1 MSKETESNTFP
12 PEQVVRGIY
21 EVIVVGAGHA
31 GCEAALA
38 SARMGR
44 KTLLLT
50 MNLDSVAL
58 MPCNPSMGGPAKGHL
73 IKEIDAL
80 GGEVGR
86 NTDRT
91 FIQIRLLNT
100 SKGPAVQA
108 LRAQCD
114 KQAYRLAM
122 KFALEGQP
130 NLELKQATIARLLSH
145 IGDDG
150 RPVVTGVVTNNG
162 WQYEAGAIILTTGTF
177 INGRLVVGEKT
188 QPGGRAGEG
197 PALGIS
203 DSLRA
208 LGLEVRRFKTGT
220 PPRID
225 ARTIDFSKTEPQPGN
240 RIPLYFSGTFI
251 NGRLV
256 VGEKTQPGGRAGEGP
271 ALGISDSLRAL
282 GLEVRRF
289 KTGTPPRIDART
301 IDFSKTEPQPG
312 NRIPLYFSQ
321 DVSARQDVQLPG
333 GRPNPIYPITD
344 EDLNGWRPQL
354 PCYLIHT
361 TERTHQIIRDNLHR
375 SPLYTGIIEGIGPR
389 YCPSIE
395 DKIVR
400 FADKNR
406 HQIFLEPEGWR
417 TGEVYVQGMNTSL
430 PEDVQLAMLRSIP
443 ALEHVEMMRVGY
455 AVEYDYVPPE
465 QLYPTLQTKPVSGLF
480 LAGQIN
486 GTSGYEEAAAQGIM
500 AGINAALHVHDEE
513 PFVLGRHEAYIGVL
527 IDDLVTRPM
536 SEPYRL
542 HTSRAEYRLLLRPES
557 ADLRLSDYA
566 YKFGLIDDT
575 RYAQVINKRDSIRRT
590 LAQLDILVFTSSRT
604 TEAYAQEIGFAPLGQ
619 MLTARE
625 LLRRPTV
632 TYHQVARLAEQVE
645 PALPPLTES
654 VAEEVELQVKYESY
668 VRKQE
673 QTVHR
678 TRRMEEHLIPQTI
691 DYNAVQHLRTQARQK
706 LMRTLPRT
714 IGQASRVEGV
724 TPADIAILM
733 VYLEKQRLVQINT

>member
-1 MSKETESNTFP
+1 MSDNITDVHLP
-12 PEQVVRGIY
+12 PEQLLRGVY
-21 EVIVVGAGHA
+21 DVIVVGAGHA

-38 SARMGR
+38 CARMGC

-50 MNLDSVAL
+50 MNLDSIAL

-80 GGEVGR
+80 GGEIGR

-91 FIQIRLLNT
+91 FIQVRLLNT

-122 KFALEGQP
+122 KFVLEGQP
-130 NLELKQATIARLLSH
+130 NLDLKQVTITGLLSY
-145 IGDDG
+145 IEDDG
-150 RPVVTGVVTNNG
+150 RRVVTGVITNNG
-162 WQYEAGAIILTTGTF
+162 WRYDAGAVVMTTGTF

-203 DSLRA
+203 SSLQD
-208 LGLEVRRFKTGT
+208 LGLETRRFKTGT

-225 ARTIDFSKTEPQPGN
+225 ARTIDFSQTEPQPGS
-240 RIPLYFSGTFI
+240 RSPLF
-251 NGRLV
+251 
-256 VGEKTQPGGRAGEGP
+256 
-271 ALGISDSLRAL
+271 
-282 GLEVRRF
+282 
-289 KTGTPPRIDART
+289 
-301 IDFSKTEPQPG
+301 
-312 NRIPLYFSQ
+312 FSQ
-321 DVSARQDVQLPG
+321 DRSAREDVQLPG
-333 GRPNPIYPITD
+333 GRPNPLYPVTD
-344 EDLNGWRPQL
+344 EDLHGWRPQL
-354 PCYLIHT
+354 PCYLVRT
-361 TERTHQIIRDNLHR
+361 TQQTHQIIRDNLHR

-400 FADKNR
+400 FADKST

-443 ALEHVEMMRVGY
+443 ALKRAEMMRVGY
-455 AVEYDYVPPE
+455 AVEYDYVPPH
-465 QLYPTLQTKPVSGLF
+465 QLLPTLETKVVSGLF

-500 AGINAALHVHDEE
+500 AGINAALHVRGSEA
-513 PFVLGRHEAYIGVL
+513 FVLGRHEAYIGVL

-542 HTSRAEYRLLLRPES
+542 HTSRAEHRLLLRPDS
-557 ADLRLSDYA
+557 ADLRLSDHA
-566 YKFGLIDDT
+566 YRLGLIDEQ
-575 RYAQVINKRDSIRRT
+575 RYAQVVQKRETIQHT
-590 LAQLDILVFTSSRT
+590 LHQLTTVVFTSSRT
-604 TEAYAQEIGFAPLGQ
+604 VEQHAQEVGLAPLNQ
-619 MLTARE
+619 MLSAHE
-625 LLRRPTV
+625 LLRRPEAR
-632 TYHQVARLAEQVE
+632 YGQVFRLAQSLE
-645 PALPPLTES
+645 PGQNTPDSLPSLTED
-654 VAEEVELQVKYESY
+654 VAQEVELQVKYESY
-668 VRKQE
+668 IRKQE
-673 QTVHR
+673 QMVLR
-678 TRRMEEHLIPQTI
+678 TQRLEEMRIPESL
-691 DYNAVQHLRTQARQK
+691 DYNAISHLRTEARQK
-706 LMRTLPRT
+706 LTRTQPRT
-714 IGQASRVEGV
+714 VGQASRVEGV

-733 VYLEKQRLVQINT
+733 IYLEKLRAQKASS

>member
-1 MSKETESNTFP
+1 MKNETERMTQ
-12 PEQVVRGIY
+12 PEDMY

-73 IKEIDAL
+73 IREIDAL

-122 KFALEGQP
+122 KFVLEGQP
-130 NLELKQATIARLLSH
+130 GLDLKQATITGLLSRT
-145 IGDDG
+145 GEDG
-150 RPVVTGVVTNNG
+150 RPVVVGVQTSTGRR
-162 WQYEAGAIILTTGTF
+162 YEARAIVMTTGTF
-177 INGRLVVGEKT
+177 LNGRLVVGDTT

-197 PALGIS
+197 PSLGVTT
-203 DSLRA
+203 SLGE
-208 LGLEVRRFKTGT
+208 LGLRTRRFKTGT

-225 ARTIDFSKTEPQPGN
+225 ARSVDFSLTIPQPGS
-240 RIPLYFSGTFI
+240 RVPLFFSADCT
-251 NGRLV
+251 
-256 VGEKTQPGGRAGEGP
+256 
-271 ALGISDSLRAL
+271 
-282 GLEVRRF
+282 
-289 KTGTPPRIDART
+289 AR
-301 IDFSKTEPQPG
+301 E
-312 NRIPLYFSQ
+312 
-321 DVSARQDVQLPG
+321 DVQLPG
-333 GRPNPIYPITD
+333 ARPNPLYPVTD
-344 EDLNGWRPQL
+344 EDLHGWRPQL
-354 PCYLIHT
+354 PCYLVHT
-361 TERTHQIIRDNLHR
+361 NERTHQTIRDNLHR
-375 SPLYTGIIEGIGPR
+375 SPLYTGVIEGIGPR

-400 FADKNR
+400 FADKER

-417 TGEVYVQGMNTSL
+417 TGEIYVQGMNTSL

-443 ALEHVEMMRVGY
+443 ALARAEMVRVGY
-455 AVEYDYVPPE
+455 AVEYDYVPSD
-465 QLYPTLQTKPVSGLF
+465 QLFASMQTKAVAGLF

-500 AGINAALHVHDEE
+500 AGINAALHVRGEE
-513 PFVLGRHEAYIGVL
+513 AFVLGRHEAYIGVL
-527 IDDLVTRPM
+527 IDDLVTRSL

-542 HTSRAEYRLLLRPES
+542 HTSQAEYRLLLRPDS

-566 YKFGLIDDT
+566 YKFGLIDDA
-575 RYAQVINKRDSIRRT
+575 RYAEVVRKRERIQQALT
-590 LAQLDILVFTSSRT
+590 QLDRVFFTSSRV
-604 TEAYAQEIGFAPLGQ
+604 TEARAQELGIAPLGQ
-619 MLTARE
+619 MMSARE
-625 LLRRPTV
+625 LLRRPAV
-632 TYHQVARLAEQVE
+632 NYQQVE
-645 PALPPLTES
+645 QLAQGAQRSGETRTNPDGARSAEVEPEASEQEQMATMLPSLSPE
-654 VAEEVELQVKYESY
+654 VAEEVELQVKYENY

-673 QTVHR
+673 QQVHR
-678 TRRMEEHLIPQTI
+678 SRRLEEHRIPETL
-691 DYNAVQHLRTQARQK
+691 DYAVIPHLRNQARQK
-706 LMRTLPRT
+706 LSHHRPRTL
-714 IGQASRVEGV
+714 GQASRVEGV
-724 TPADIAILM
+724 SPADLAILM
-733 VYLEKQRLVQINT
+733 VYLEKMRASTRASV

>member
-1 MSKETESNTFP
+1 MSNESEDNVLP
-12 PEQVVRGIY
+12 PVQVLRGVY
-21 EVIVVGAGHA
+21 EVIVVGVGHA

-38 SARMGR
+38 CARMGR

-91 FIQIRLLNT
+91 FIQVRLLNT

-122 KFALEGQP
+122 KYVLEGQP
-130 NLELKQATIARLLSH
+130 NLELKQATIARMLSE
-145 IGDDG
+145 IGDNG
-150 RPVVTGVVTNNG
+150 RTKVTGVVTNNG

-177 INGRLVVGEKT
+177 INGRLVVGERT

-203 DSLRA
+203 DSLIE
-208 LGLEVRRFKTGT
+208 LGLKVRRFKTGT

-225 ARTIDFSKTEPQPGN
+225 ARTIDFSKTMPQPGS
-240 RIPLYFSGTFI
+240 REPLF
-251 NGRLV
+251 
-256 VGEKTQPGGRAGEGP
+256 
-271 ALGISDSLRAL
+271 
-282 GLEVRRF
+282 
-289 KTGTPPRIDART
+289 
-301 IDFSKTEPQPG
+301 
-312 NRIPLYFSQ
+312 FSQ
-321 DVSARQDVQLPG
+321 DISAREDVQLPG
-333 GRPNPIYPITD
+333 GRPNPIYPVTD

-354 PCYLIHT
+354 PCYLVHT
-361 TERTHQIIRDNLHR
+361 TEQTHQIIRNNLHR
-375 SPLYTGIIEGIGPR
+375 SPLYTGIIEGIGRR

-443 ALEHVEMMRVGY
+443 ALERVEMMRVGY

-465 QLYPTLQTKPVSGLF
+465 QLSPTLQTKAVRGLF

-486 GTSGYEEAAAQGIM
+486 GTSGYEEAAAQGII
-500 AGINAALHVHDEE
+500 AGINAALHVRGEA
-513 PFVLGRHEAYIGVL
+513 PFVLGRHEAYIGVM

-536 SEPYRL
+536 TEPYRL

-557 ADLRLSDYA
+557 ADLRLGDYA
-566 YKFGLIDDT
+566 YTYGLIDDA
-575 RYAQVINKRDSIRRT
+575 RYAQVVHKRESIQRALT
-590 LAQLDILVFTSSRT
+590 QLDTLVFTSSRA
-604 TEAYAQEIGFAPLGQ
+604 TETFVQAIGLDPLGQ
-619 MLTARE
+619 MLSARE
-625 LLRRPTV
+625 LLRRPSV
-632 TYHQVARLAEQVE
+632 TYHQVTQLAQNVFYTKKSATESCGDDYGSRLENVGGPAHDSEYLL
-645 PALPPLTES
+645 PALTAS

-668 VRKQE
+668 VHKQE
-673 QTVHR
+673 QIVHR
-678 TRRMEEHLIPQTI
+678 TRRMEEHHIPETI

-706 LMRTLPRT
+706 LIRTRPRT

-724 TPADIAILM
+724 TPADIAMLM
-733 VYLEKQRLVQINT
+733 IYLEKQHLTKAEMPT

>member
-1 MSKETESNTFP
+1 MSNESEDNVLP
-12 PEQVVRGIY
+12 SVQVLRGVY

-38 SARMGR
+38 CARMGR

-80 GGEVGR
+80 GGEIGR

-100 SKGPAVQA
+100 SKGRAVQA

-122 KFALEGQP
+122 KYVLESQP
-130 NLELKQATIARLLSH
+130 NLELKQVTIAGLLSEVAA
-145 IGDDG
+145 DG
-150 RPVVTGVVTNNG
+150 RPRITGVVTNNG
-162 WQYEAGAIILTTGTF
+162 WQYTANAVILTTGTF

-208 LGLEVRRFKTGT
+208 LGVTVRRFKTCT

-225 ARTIDFSKTEPQPGN
+225 ARTIDFGKTEMQPG
-240 RIPLYFSGTFI
+240 S
-251 NGRLV
+251 
-256 VGEKTQPGGRAGEGP
+256 
-271 ALGISDSLRAL
+271 
-282 GLEVRRF
+282 
-289 KTGTPPRIDART
+289 RT
-301 IDFSKTEPQPG
+301 
-312 NRIPLYFSQ
+312 PLYFSQ
-321 DVSARQDVQLPG
+321 DTSAREDVQLPG
-333 GRPNPIYPITD
+333 NRPNPRYPVTD
-344 EDLNGWRPQL
+344 ADLHGWRAQL
-354 PCYLIHT
+354 PCYLVHT
-361 TERTHQIIRDNLHR
+361 TGGTHQIILDNLHR

-400 FADKNR
+400 FADKSR

-417 TGEVYVQGMNTSL
+417 TGEIYVQGMNTSL
-430 PEDVQLAMLRSIP
+430 PEEVQLAMLRSIP
-443 ALEHVEMMRVGY
+443 ALQHVEMMRVGY
-455 AVEYDYVPPE
+455 AVEYDHVPPE
-465 QLYPTLQTKPVSGLF
+465 QLFATLQTKAVGGLF
-480 LAGQIN
+480 LAGQIT
-486 GTSGYEEAAAQGIM
+486 GTSGYEAAAAQGIL
-500 AGINAALHVHDEE
+500 AGINAALYARGED
-513 PFVLGRHEAYIGVL
+513 PFVLGRHEAYLGVL
-527 IDDLVTRPM
+527 VDDLVTRPM

-542 HTSRAEYRLLLRPES
+542 HTSRAEYRLLLRPDS

-566 YKFGLIDDT
+566 YKYGLIDEA
-575 RYAQVINKRDSIRRT
+575 RYAQVVQKRESIQHT
-590 LAQLDILVFTSSRT
+590 LAQLDGITFTSSRLI
-604 TEAYAQEIGFAPLGQ
+604 EASAQEVGIASLGQ
-619 MLTARE
+619 RLSARE
-625 LLRRPTV
+625 LLRRPEV
-632 TYHQVARLAEQVE
+632 SYAQVE
-645 PALPPLTES
+645 QLSQRVASTSLPDLPDET
-654 VAEEVELQVKYESY
+654 AEEVELQVKYESY

-678 TRRMEEHLIPQTI
+678 TRRLEEQLIPETI
-691 DYNAVQHLRTQARQK
+691 NYQDVSHLRTQARQK
-706 LMRTLPRT
+706 LTLTRPRT
-714 IGQASRVEGV
+714 VGQASRVEGV
-724 TPADIAILM
+724 TPADVAILM
-733 VYLEKQRLVQINT
+733 VYLEKQRTMEIHS

>member
-1 MSKETESNTFP
+1 MSNDGTNSFMQTF
-12 PEQVVRGIY
+12 RGVY
-21 EVIVVGAGHA
+21 DVIVVGAGHA

-73 IKEIDAL
+73 LKEIDAL
-80 GGEVGR
+80 GGEAAR

-122 KFALEGQP
+122 KFVLESQP
-130 NLELKQATIARLLSH
+130 GLELKQATITHLLSD
-145 IGDDG
+145 IREDG
-150 RPVVTGVVTNNG
+150 RHVITGVVTNNG
-162 WQYEAGAIILTTGTF
+162 WHYEAGAVIMTTGTF

-225 ARTIDFSKTEPQPGN
+225 ARTIDFSKTERQPGS
-240 RIPLYFSGTFI
+240 RVPLYFSRDI
-251 NGRLV
+251 
-256 VGEKTQPGGRAGEGP
+256 
-271 ALGISDSLRAL
+271 
-282 GLEVRRF
+282 
-289 KTGTPPRIDART
+289 
-301 IDFSKTEPQPG
+301 
-312 NRIPLYFSQ
+312 
-321 DVSARQDVQLPG
+321 SAREDVQLPG
-333 GRPNPIYPITD
+333 GRPNPIYPVVD
-344 EDLNGWRPQL
+344 EDLHGWRPQL
-354 PCYLIHT
+354 PCYLVRT

-400 FADKNR
+400 FADKIS

-430 PEDVQLAMLRSIP
+430 PEDVQMQMLRSIP
-443 ALEHVEMMRVGY
+443 ALKQVEMMRVGY
-455 AVEYDYVPPE
+455 AVEYDYVPPH
-465 QLYPTLQTKPVSGLF
+465 QLLPTLETKVASGLF

-500 AGINAALHVHDEE
+500 AGINAALHVREE
-513 PFVLGRHEAYIGVL
+513 EAFVLGRHEAYIGVL

-566 YKFGLIDDT
+566 YRFGIIDNV
-575 RYAQVINKRDSIRRT
+575 RYEQVLEKRELLQRT
-590 LAQLDILVFTSSRT
+590 LGQLETTLFTSSRQ
-604 TEAYAQEIGFAPLGQ
+604 TEKYVQEVGIAALGQ
-619 MLTARE
+619 KLSARD
-625 LLRRPTV
+625 LLRRPDVRYQQITQLV
-632 TYHQVARLAEQVE
+632 HLIENERNTEETATDRISPLSE
-645 PALPPLTES
+645 LPTE
-654 VAEEVELQVKYESY
+654 VVEEVELQIKYEHY
-668 VRKQE
+668 VQKQE
-673 QTVHR
+673 QMVQR
-678 TRRMEEHLIPQTI
+678 TLRLEEMRISETI
-691 DYNAVQHLRTQARQK
+691 DYAQVQHLRTEARQK
-706 LMRTLPRT
+706 LARTRPRT
-714 IGQASRVEGV
+714 VGQASRVEGV
-724 TPADIAILM
+724 TPADVAILM
-733 VYLEKQRLVQINT
+733 IYLEKLRAIKMST

>member
-1 MSKETESNTFP
+1 MSSPREPNVFSQ
-12 PEQVVRGIY
+12 EQPIRGTY

-80 GGEVGR
+80 GGEIGR

-122 KFALEGQP
+122 KFVLESQAH
-130 NLELKQATIARLLSH
+130 LELKQATITRLVSKMLP
-145 IGDDG
+145 DG
-150 RPVVTGVVTNNG
+150 RHVVTGVVANNG
-162 WQYEAGAIILTTGTF
+162 WYYEAASIILTTGTF

-203 DSLRA
+203 DSLRT
-208 LGLEVRRFKTGT
+208 LGLDVRRFKTGT

-225 ARTIDFSKTEPQPGN
+225 ARTIDFSQTEPQPGS
-240 RIPLYFSGTFI
+240 RVPLF
-251 NGRLV
+251 
-256 VGEKTQPGGRAGEGP
+256 
-271 ALGISDSLRAL
+271 
-282 GLEVRRF
+282 
-289 KTGTPPRIDART
+289 
-301 IDFSKTEPQPG
+301 
-312 NRIPLYFSQ
+312 FSQ
-321 DVSARQDVQLPG
+321 DGRAREDVQLPG
-333 GRPNPIYPITD
+333 GRPNPVYPVTV
-344 EDLNGWRPQL
+344 EDSAGWRPQL
-354 PCYLIHT
+354 PCYLVRT
-361 TERTHQIIRDNLHR
+361 TEKTHQIIRDNLHR
-375 SPLYTGIIEGIGPR
+375 SPLYTGVIEGIGPR

-400 FADKNR
+400 FADKST

-443 ALEHVEMMRVGY
+443 ALEHAEIMRVGY
-455 AVEYDYVPPE
+455 AVEYDYIPPH
-465 QLYPTLQTKPVSGLF
+465 QLFPTLETKMVAGLF

-500 AGINAALHVHDEE
+500 AGINAALKARAEE
-513 PFVLGRHEAYIGVL
+513 AFVLKRHEAYIGVL

-542 HTSRAEYRLLLRPES
+542 HTSRAEYRLLLRPDS

-566 YKFGLIDDT
+566 YRLGLIDEP
-575 RYAQVINKRDSIRRT
+575 RYAQVVQKRALLQQT
-590 LAQLDILVFTSSRT
+590 LSQLDQVLFTSSRN
-604 TEAYAQEIGFAPLGQ
+604 TEAYAQECGMMPLGQ
-619 MLTARE
+619 KMSARE
-625 LLRRPTV
+625 LLRRPDV
-632 TYHQVARLAEQVE
+632 HYQQVARLSRQVYTLQDGHEQASL
-645 PALPPLTES
+645 PLPPLPEQT
-654 VAEEVELQVKYESY
+654 AEELELQVKYENY

-673 QTVHR
+673 QTIHR
-678 TRRMEEHLIPQTI
+678 TQRLEEQRIPEWL
-691 DYNAVQHLRTQARQK
+691 DYREIAHLRTEARQK
-706 LMRTLPRT
+706 LLRTQPLT
-714 IGQASRVEGV
+714 VGQASRVEGV
-724 TPADIAILM
+724 TPSDIAILM
-733 VYLEKQRLVQINT
+733 IYLEKQRAIHKTTI

>member
-1 MSKETESNTFP
+1 MAVCVNNCSLNELSKNMLDTIVEKTSIP
-12 PEQVVRGIY
+12 PEQVIRGTY
-21 EVIVVGAGHA
+21 DVIVVGAGHA
-31 GCEAALA
+31 GCEAALT

-80 GGEVGR
+80 GGEIGR

-122 KFALEGQP
+122 KFVLESQP
-130 NLELKQATIARLLSH
+130 NLELKQATISRMVSEVGA
-145 IGDDG
+145 DG
-150 RPVVTGVVTNNG
+150 RPKMVGVVTNNG
-162 WQYEAGAIILTTGTF
+162 WQYLADAIILTTGTF
-177 INGRLVVGEKT
+177 INGRLVVGDKT

-203 DSLRA
+203 DALRA
-208 LGLEVRRFKTGT
+208 LGLQVRRFKTGT

-225 ARTIDFSKTEPQPGN
+225 ARTIDFSKTEPQPGS
-240 RIPLYFSGTFI
+240 R
-251 NGRLV
+251 V
-256 VGEKTQPGGRAGEGP
+256 
-271 ALGISDSLRAL
+271 
-282 GLEVRRF
+282 
-289 KTGTPPRIDART
+289 
-301 IDFSKTEPQPG
+301 
-312 NRIPLYFSQ
+312 PLYFSQ
-321 DVSARQDVQLPG
+321 DTTARQDVQLPG
-333 GRPNPIYPITD
+333 SHPNPLYPVTD
-344 EDLNGWRPQL
+344 EDLHGWRPQL
-354 PCYLIHT
+354 PCYLVRT
-361 TERTHQIIRDNLHR
+361 TAQTHQIIRNNLHR
-375 SPLYTGIIEGIGPR
+375 SPLYTGVIEGIGPR

-400 FADKNR
+400 FADKPS
-406 HQIFLEPEGWR
+406 HQVFLEPEGWR

-443 ALEHVEMMRVGY
+443 ALERVEMMRVGY

-465 QLYPTLQTKPVSGLF
+465 QLFTTMQTKAVAGLF

-500 AGINAALHVHDEE
+500 AGINAALYVRGEQ

-527 IDDLVTRPM
+527 IDDLVTRQM

-542 HTSRAEYRLLLRPES
+542 HTSRAEYRLLLRPDS

-566 YKFGLIDDT
+566 YQFGLIDDA
-575 RYAQVINKRDSIRRT
+575 RYAQVVQKREHIQQALT
-590 LAQLDILVFTSSRT
+590 QLDHITFTSSRHVET
-604 TEAYAQEIGFAPLGQ
+604 QAQELGIAPLGQ
-619 MLTARE
+619 MLSARE
-625 LLRRPTV
+625 LLRRPEV
-632 TYHQVARLAEQVE
+632 RYSQVE
-645 PALPPLTES
+645 QLSRRVTSPVELPTLPEET
-654 VAEEVELQVKYESY
+654 ADEVELQVKYEIY

-678 TRRMEEHLIPQTI
+678 VRRLEEQLIPETI
-691 DYNAVQHLRTQARQK
+691 DYQHISHLRTQARQK
-706 LMRTLPRT
+706 LALTRPRT
-714 IGQASRVEGV
+714 VGQASRVEGV
-724 TPADIAILM
+724 TPADVAILM
-733 VYLEKQRLVQINT
+733 IYLEKLRATQMLT

>member
-1 MSKETESNTFP
+1 MSQDATIQQRTP
-12 PEQVVRGIY
+12 ADQIVRGSY

-80 GGEVGR
+80 GGEIGR

-91 FIQIRLLNT
+91 FIQIRMLNT

-122 KFALEGQP
+122 KFVLESEP
-130 NLELKQATIARLLSH
+130 HLELKQATISRLLSQTRE
-145 IGDDG
+145 DG
-150 RPVVTGVVTNNG
+150 RHVITGVVTSNG
-162 WQYEAGAIILTTGTF
+162 WQYNAHAVILTTGTF

-203 DSLRA
+203 ESLRA
-208 LGLEVRRFKTGT
+208 LGLEIRRFKTGT

-225 ARTIDFSKTEPQPGN
+225 ARTIDYSKTEPQPGS
-240 RIPLYFSGTFI
+240 RVPF
-251 NGRLV
+251 
-256 VGEKTQPGGRAGEGP
+256 
-271 ALGISDSLRAL
+271 
-282 GLEVRRF
+282 
-289 KTGTPPRIDART
+289 
-301 IDFSKTEPQPG
+301 
-312 NRIPLYFSQ
+312 YFSQ
-321 DVSARQDVQLPG
+321 DTSARADIQLPG
-333 GRPNPIYPITD
+333 GRPNPIYPVTD
-344 EDLNGWRPQL
+344 EDLFGWRPQL
-354 PCYLIHT
+354 PCYLVRT

-375 SPLYTGIIEGIGPR
+375 SPLYTGVIEGIGPR

-400 FADKNR
+400 FADKST

-443 ALEHVEMMRVGY
+443 ALEHAEMMRVGY

-465 QLYPTLQTKPVSGLF
+465 QLFTTMETKPVKGLF

-500 AGINAALHVHDEE
+500 AGINAARSVRNEE

-542 HTSRAEYRLLLRPES
+542 HTSRAEYRLLLRPDS
-557 ADLRLSDYA
+557 ADLRLSTYA
-566 YKFGLIDDT
+566 YRFGLIDET
-575 RYAQVINKRDSIRRT
+575 RYAQVVQKRDVIQRT
-590 LAQLDILVFTSSRT
+590 LTQLDTVVFTSSRMV
-604 TEAYAQEIGFAPLGQ
+604 EMAAQAVGMQPLGQ
-619 MLTARE
+619 KLSARE
-625 LLRRPTV
+625 LLRRPEV
-632 TYHQVARLAEQVE
+632 SYQQLAQLSQRVNKAALAETTIEQKDHTEHTEVVPTLPTL
-645 PALPPLTES
+645 PALPVAT
-654 VAEEVELQVKYESY
+654 AEELELQVKYESY

-673 QTVHR
+673 QTIHR
-678 TRRMEEHLIPQTI
+678 TQRLEEQRIPDGL
-691 DYNAVQHLRTQARQK
+691 DYSAVQHLRTEARQK
-706 LMRTLPRT
+706 LLRTRPRT
-714 IGQASRVEGV
+714 VGQASRVEGV

-733 VYLEKQRLVQINT
+733 IYLEKQRAARKTVGT

>member
-1 MSKETESNTFP
+1 MRNDLDAFSDAS
-12 PEQVVRGIY
+12 EQFLRGKY
-21 EVIVVGAGHA
+21 EVIVIGAGHA

-44 KTLLLT
+44 RTLLLT

-80 GGEVGR
+80 GGEIGR

-91 FIQIRLLNT
+91 FIQMRLLNT

-122 KFALEGQP
+122 KFVLESQP
-130 NLELKQATIARLLSH
+130 NLELKQATITHILSH
-145 IGDDG
+145 TGDDG
-150 RPVVTGVVTNNG
+150 RQAVTGVITNNG
-162 WQYEAGAIILTTGTF
+162 WQYHASAIVMTTGTF

-188 QPGGRAGEG
+188 HPGGRAGEG

-203 DSLRA
+203 GSLQE
-208 LGLEVRRFKTGT
+208 LGLYVRRFKTGT

-225 ARTIDFSKTEPQPGN
+225 ARTIDYSQTEPQPGS
-240 RIPLYFSGTFI
+240 RTPLYFSWD
-251 NGRLV
+251 V
-256 VGEKTQPGGRAGEGP
+256 A
-271 ALGISDSLRAL
+271 
-282 GLEVRRF
+282 
-289 KTGTPPRIDART
+289 AR
-301 IDFSKTEPQPG
+301 E
-312 NRIPLYFSQ
+312 
-321 DVSARQDVQLPG
+321 DVQLPG
-333 GRPNPIYPITD
+333 GRPNPVYPVTV
-344 EDLNGWRPQL
+344 EDLQGWRPQL
-354 PCYLIHT
+354 PCYLVRT
-361 TERTHQIIRDNLHR
+361 TERTHQLIRANLHR

-400 FADKNR
+400 FADKMS
-406 HQIFLEPEGWR
+406 HQVFLEPEGWR
-417 TGEVYVQGMNTSL
+417 TSEVYVQGMNTSL
-430 PEDVQLAMLRSIP
+430 PEDVQMAMLRSIP
-443 ALEHVEMMRVGY
+443 ALAQAEMMRVGY

-465 QLYPTLQTKPVSGLF
+465 QLLPSMQTKVVAGLF

-500 AGINAALHVHDEE
+500 AGINAALYAHGEE

-527 IDDLVTRPM
+527 IDDLVTRPA

-542 HTSRAEYRLLLRPES
+542 HTSRAEHRLLLRPAS

-566 YKFGLIDDT
+566 YKFGLISRE
-575 RYAQVINKRDSIRRT
+575 RYAQVLQKREHIQQA
-590 LAQLDILVFTSSRT
+590 LEELDQTIFTSSRLIET
-604 TEAYAQEIGFAPLGQ
+604 CAQEVGMKTLGQ
-619 MLTARE
+619 MLSARE
-625 LLRRPTV
+625 LLRRPEV
-632 TYHQVARLAEQVE
+632 RYEQVAHLSRRVKQERAQSVQRVE
-645 PALPPLTES
+645 TQNVVQSMVQNEGEAMLLPILSEEI
-654 VAEEVELQVKYESY
+654 AEEVELHVKYEAY

-673 QTVHR
+673 QMVHR
-678 TRRMEEHLIPQTI
+678 MQKLEEMRIPATVAYQEI
-691 DYNAVQHLRTQARQK
+691 PHLRTEARQK
-706 LMRTLPRT
+706 LMRVLPRT
-714 IGQASRVEGV
+714 VGQAARVEGV

-733 VYLEKQRLVQINT
+733 IHLEKLRAEKNSS

>member
-1 MSKETESNTFP
+1 MMNGTENQLFS
-12 PEQVVRGIY
+12 PEQLVRGNY
-21 EVIVVGAGHA
+21 DVIVVGAGHA

-80 GGEVGR
+80 GGEIGR

-122 KFALEGQP
+122 KFVLESQP

-145 IGDDG
+145 QTEDG
-150 RPVVTGVVTNNG
+150 RYVVTGVVTNNG
-162 WQYEAGAIILTTGTF
+162 WQYEASSIVLTTGTF

-203 DSLRA
+203 DALRA
-208 LGLEVRRFKTGT
+208 MGLEVRRFKTGT

-225 ARTIDFSKTEPQPGN
+225 ARTIDFEKTELQPGS
-240 RIPLYFSGTFI
+240 RVPLYFS
-251 NGRLV
+251 RDV
-256 VGEKTQPGGRAGEGP
+256 Q
-271 ALGISDSLRAL
+271 
-282 GLEVRRF
+282 
-289 KTGTPPRIDART
+289 AR
-301 IDFSKTEPQPG
+301 E
-312 NRIPLYFSQ
+312 
-321 DVSARQDVQLPG
+321 DVQLPG
-333 GRPNPIYPITD
+333 GRPNPIYPVTD
-344 EDLNGWRPQL
+344 EDLHGWRPQL
-354 PCYLIHT
+354 PCYLVRT
-361 TERTHQIIRDNLHR
+361 SERTHQVIRDNLHR
-375 SPLYTGIIEGIGPR
+375 SPLFNGIIEGVGPR

-400 FADKNR
+400 FADKSS

-443 ALEHVEMMRVGY
+443 GLERVEMMRVGY
-455 AVEYDYVPPE
+455 AVEYDFVPPH
-465 QLYPTLQTKPVSGLF
+465 QLLPSMQTKAVRGLF

-500 AGINAALHVHDEE
+500 AGINAALYARREDA
-513 PFVLGRHEAYIGVL
+513 FVLGRHEAYIGVL
-527 IDDLVTRPM
+527 IDDLVTRPL

-542 HTSRAEYRLLLRPES
+542 HTSRAEHRLLLRADS
-557 ADLRLSDYA
+557 ADLRLSDHA
-566 YKFGLIDDT
+566 YRLGLISEASYERVVQKRENIQRAIRQLSKIT
-575 RYAQVINKRDSIRRT
+575 FTSSRLVENTAREVGILPLGQMMTGQEILRRPEVRYAQVEQLARQVAMARSEESSEVQAERLPT
-590 LAQLDILVFTSSRT
+590 LAEDT
-604 TEAYAQEIGFAPLGQ
+604 
-619 MLTARE
+619 
-625 LLRRPTV
+625 
-632 TYHQVARLAEQVE
+632 
-645 PALPPLTES
+645 
-654 VAEEVELQVKYESY
+654 AEEVELQIKYEIY

-673 QTVHR
+673 QMVHR
-678 TRRMEEHLIPQTI
+678 TLRLEEMRIPEAL
-691 DYNAVQHLRTQARQK
+691 DYQDIQHLRTEARQK
-706 LMRTLPRT
+706 LSRTCPRT
-714 IGQASRVEGV
+714 VGQASRVEGV

-733 VYLEKQRLVQINT
+733 VYLERFRALRASS

>member
-1 MSKETESNTFP
+1 MSNN
-12 PEQVVRGIY
+12 PEKNILSEQFLRGTY

-38 SARMGR
+38 CARMGR

-80 GGEVGR
+80 GGEIGR
-86 NTDRT
+86 NIDRT

-122 KFALEGQP
+122 KFVLESQP
-130 NLELKQATIARLLSH
+130 NLELKQATITHLLH
-145 IGDDG
+145 EMGADG
-150 RPVVTGVVTNNG
+150 HPVITGVVTNSG
-162 WQYEAGAIILTTGTF
+162 WRYEAKAVVMTTGTF

-203 DSLRA
+203 TSLQD

-225 ARTIDFSKTEPQPGN
+225 ARTIDFSKTEPQPGS
-240 RIPLYFSGTFI
+240 RVPLHFSW
-251 NGRLV
+251 
-256 VGEKTQPGGRAGEGP
+256 
-271 ALGISDSLRAL
+271 
-282 GLEVRRF
+282 
-289 KTGTPPRIDART
+289 
-301 IDFSKTEPQPG
+301 
-312 NRIPLYFSQ
+312 
-321 DVSARQDVQLPG
+321 DVSAREDIQLPG
-333 GRPNPIYPITD
+333 GRPNPIYPVMG
-344 EDLNGWRPQL
+344 EDLRGWRPQL
-354 PCYLIHT
+354 PCYLVRT
-361 TERTHQIIRDNLHR
+361 SERTHQIIRDNLHR

-400 FADKNR
+400 FAHKPC
-406 HQIFLEPEGWR
+406 HQVFLEPEGWR

-430 PEDVQLAMLRSIP
+430 PEDVQLAMLRSI
-443 ALEHVEMMRVGY
+443 AGLEHIEMMRVGY
-455 AVEYDYVPPE
+455 AVEYDYIPPE
-465 QLYPTLQTKPVSGLF
+465 QLLPTLQTKVVAGLF

-500 AGINAALHVHDEE
+500 AGINAALYAHSEE
-513 PFVLGRHEAYIGVL
+513 GFVLGRHEAYIGVL
-527 IDDLVTRPM
+527 VDDLVTRPM

-542 HTSRAEYRLLLRPES
+542 HTSRAEHRLLLRPNS

-566 YKFGLIDDT
+566 HKLGLIKDA
-575 RYAQVINKRDSIRRT
+575 RYEQVVHKRETIQRT
-590 LAQLDILVFTSSRT
+590 LTQLDRLTFTSSRL
-604 TEAYAQEIGFAPLGQ
+604 TEACAQEIGINPLGQ
-619 MLTARE
+619 MLSACE
-625 LLRRPTV
+625 LLRRPEV
-632 TYHQVARLAEQVE
+632 HYHQVAQLAQRVEPDHTREMAENDPPLVLPMLAEE
-645 PALPPLTES
+645 T
-654 VAEEVELQVKYESY
+654 AEEVELQVKYEIY
-668 VRKQE
+668 IRKQE
-673 QTVHR
+673 QMVHR
-678 TRRMEEHLIPQTI
+678 TQRLEEMRIPDVI
-691 DYNAVQHLRTQARQK
+691 DYQAMPHLRTEARQK
-706 LMRTLPRT
+706 LTRTQPRT
-714 IGQASRVEGV
+714 VGQASRVEGV

-733 VYLEKQRLVQINT
+733 IYLEKQRAIKSSS

>member
-1 MSKETESNTFP
+1 MSDAIESKNDAPT
-12 PEQVVRGIY
+12 QLLRGTY

-80 GGEVGR
+80 GGEIGR

-122 KFALEGQP
+122 KFVLESQP
-130 NLELKQATIARLLSH
+130 NLELKQATITHLVNTQHA
-145 IGDDG
+145 DG
-150 RPVVTGVVTNNG
+150 RYQVTGVVTNNG
-162 WQYEAGAIILTTGTF
+162 WRYDAAAVIMTTGTF

-188 QPGGRAGEG
+188 QAGGRAGEG

-203 DSLRA
+203 ESLRA
-208 LGLEVRRFKTGT
+208 FGLEVRRFKTGT

-225 ARTIDFSKTEPQPGN
+225 ARTIDYTKTELQPGS
-240 RIPLYFSGTFI
+240 R
-251 NGRLV
+251 V
-256 VGEKTQPGGRAGEGP
+256 
-271 ALGISDSLRAL
+271 
-282 GLEVRRF
+282 
-289 KTGTPPRIDART
+289 
-301 IDFSKTEPQPG
+301 
-312 NRIPLYFSQ
+312 PLYFSQ
-321 DVSARQDVQLPG
+321 DRSARVDVQLPG
-333 GRPNPIYPITD
+333 GRPNPIYPVTD
-344 EDLNGWRPQL
+344 EDINGWRPQL
-354 PCYLIHT
+354 PCYLVRT
-361 TERTHQIIRDNLHR
+361 TEQTHQIIRDNLHR
-375 SPLYTGIIEGIGPR
+375 SPLYTGVIEGIGPR

-400 FADKNR
+400 FADKVS

-443 ALEHVEMMRVGY
+443 ALEHAEMMRVGY
-455 AVEYDYVPPE
+455 AVEYDYVPPH
-465 QLYPTLQTKPVSGLF
+465 QLLPTMQTKAVSGLF

-486 GTSGYEEAAAQGIM
+486 GTSGYEEAATQGLM
-500 AGINAALHVHDEE
+500 AGINAALFVRAEE
-513 PFVLGRHEAYIGVL
+513 GFVLGRHEAYIGVL

-542 HTSRAEYRLLLRPES
+542 HTSRAEHRLLLRPDS
-557 ADLRLSDYA
+557 ADLRLSDHA
-566 YKFGLIDDT
+566 YRFGLIT
-575 RYAQVINKRDSIRRT
+575 KERYMQVVQKRADIQHA
-590 LAQLDILVFTSSRT
+590 LAQLDGITFTSSRIVET
-604 TEAYAQEIGFAPLGQ
+604 CAQESGIAPLGQ
-619 MLTARE
+619 MLSGRE
-625 LLRRPTV
+625 LLRRPEV
-632 TYHQVARLAEQVE
+632 SYRQVVQLAQRVADERSTTE
-645 PALPPLTES
+645 MHDLSSTPLPALEDES
-654 VAEEVELQVKYESY
+654 AEEVDLQVKYENY
-668 VRKQE
+668 IRKQE
-673 QTVHR
+673 QLVHR
-678 TRRMEEHLIPQTI
+678 TLRLEEMRIPASF
-691 DYNAVQHLRTQARQK
+691 DYQSIQHLRTEARQK
-706 LMRTLPRT
+706 LIRTLPRT
-714 IGQASRVEGV
+714 VGQASRVEGV
-724 TPADIAILM
+724 TPADVAILM
-733 VYLEKQRLVQINT
+733 IHLEKLRALRASS

>member
-1 MSKETESNTFP
+1 MSQASNGTEDTTIP
-12 PEQVVRGIY
+12 PQPILRGKY
-21 EVIVVGAGHA
+21 DVIVVGAGHA

-50 MNLDSVAL
+50 MNLDSIAL

-91 FIQIRLLNT
+91 FIQMRLLNT

-122 KFALEGQP
+122 KFVLEGQP
-130 NLELKQATIARLLSH
+130 NLELKQANIAQLLSRPTT
-145 IGDDG
+145 DG
-150 RPVVTGVVTNNG
+150 RPIITGVVTNNG
-162 WQYEAGAIILTTGTF
+162 WQYEASAIILTTGTF

-188 QPGGRAGEG
+188 QPGGRAGEA

-203 DSLRA
+203 DSLSA
-208 LGLEVRRFKTGT
+208 FGLQVRRFKTGT

-225 ARTIDFSKTEPQPGN
+225 ARTIDFSKTVPQPGS
-240 RIPLYFSGTFI
+240 R
-251 NGRLV
+251 V
-256 VGEKTQPGGRAGEGP
+256 
-271 ALGISDSLRAL
+271 
-282 GLEVRRF
+282 
-289 KTGTPPRIDART
+289 
-301 IDFSKTEPQPG
+301 
-312 NRIPLYFSQ
+312 PLYFSQ

-333 GRPNPIYPITD
+333 GRPNPIYPVTT
-344 EDLNGWRPQL
+344 EDLHAWRPQL
-354 PCYLIHT
+354 PCYLVHT
-361 TERTHQIIRDNLHR
+361 SEDTHQIIRNNLHR

-389 YCPSIE
+389 YCMSIE
-395 DKIVR
+395 TKIVR
-400 FADKNR
+400 FADKSS

-465 QLYPTLQTKPVSGLF
+465 QLLPTLETKPVAGLF

-500 AGINAALHVHDEE
+500 AGINAALHAYGA
-513 PFVLGRHEAYIGVL
+513 PGFVLNRHEAYIGVL

-542 HTSRAEYRLLLRPES
+542 HTSRAEHRLLLRPES
-557 ADLRLSDYA
+557 ADLRLSHYA
-566 YKFGLIDDT
+566 YTFGLIDDA
-575 RYAQVINKRDSIRRT
+575 RYSQVVQKRESIQHALTHIDHITFPASRILETYAAT
-590 LAQLDILVFTSSRT
+590 LGI
-604 TEAYAQEIGFAPLGQ
+604 APLGQ
-619 MLTARE
+619 MLSARE
-625 LLRRPTV
+625 LLRRPGV
-632 TYHQVARLAEQVE
+632 HYHQVQQLAQRVTAVAEDRSSPREV
-645 PALPPLTES
+645 LPILVGS
-654 VAEEVELQVKYESY
+654 AVEEVESLVKYEGY

-673 QTVHR
+673 QVVHR
-678 TRRMEEHLIPQTI
+678 MQRLEAQHIPATL
-691 DYNAVQHLRTQARQK
+691 DYQAIQHLRTEARQK
-706 LMRTLPRT
+706 LIQSRPRT
-714 IGQASRVEGV
+714 VGQASRVEGV
-724 TPADIAILM
+724 TPADLAILM
-733 VYLEKQRLVQINT
+733 VYLEKLRTRA

>member
-1 MSKETESNTFP
+1 MESTSIP
-12 PEQVVRGIY
+12 SDQLVRGTY
-21 EVIVVGAGHA
+21 DVIVVGAGHA

-80 GGEVGR
+80 GGEIGR

-91 FIQIRLLNT
+91 FIQMRLLNT

-122 KFALEGQP
+122 KYVLEGQP
-130 NLELKQATIARLLSH
+130 NLELKQARVVRLLSEV
-145 IGDDG
+145 DDG
-150 RPVVTGVVTNNG
+150 GQAHVTGVVTSNSWKYDDQG
-162 WQYEAGAIILTTGTF
+162 WQYRAKAVVLTTGTF
-177 INGRLVVGEKT
+177 INGRLVVGDKT

-203 DSLRA
+203 DSLQA

-225 ARTIDFSKTEPQPGN
+225 ARTIDFSKTEPQPGS
-240 RIPLYFSGTFI
+240 RVPLYFSYDT
-251 NGRLV
+251 
-256 VGEKTQPGGRAGEGP
+256 A
-271 ALGISDSLRAL
+271 
-282 GLEVRRF
+282 
-289 KTGTPPRIDART
+289 AR
-301 IDFSKTEPQPG
+301 E
-312 NRIPLYFSQ
+312 
-321 DVSARQDVQLPG
+321 DVQLPG
-333 GRPNPIYPITD
+333 RWPNALYPVTD
-344 EDLNGWRPQL
+344 EDLHGWRPQL
-354 PCYLIHT
+354 PCYLVHT
-361 TERTHQIIRDNLHR
+361 TGQTHQIIRNNLHR
-375 SPLYTGIIEGIGPR
+375 SPLYTGIIQGIGPR

-400 FADKNR
+400 FAGKSA

-417 TGEVYVQGMNTSL
+417 TAEVYVQGMNTSL

-465 QLYPTLQTKPVSGLF
+465 QLFATLETKAAAGLF

-500 AGINAALHVHDEE
+500 AGINAALHVRGEA

-542 HTSRAEYRLLLRPES
+542 HTSRAEYRLLLRPDS

-566 YKFGLIDDT
+566 YRFGLIDEA
-575 RYAQVINKRDSIRRT
+575 RYAQVVQKQKSIEHT
-590 LAQLDILVFTSSRT
+590 LAQLDSITFTSWRLVET
-604 TEAYAQEIGFAPLGQ
+604 CAQEVGIAPLGHR
-619 MLTARE
+619 LSARE
-625 LLRRPTV
+625 LLRRPEV
-632 TYHQVARLAEQVE
+632 CYAQVE
-645 PALPPLTES
+645 QLAQRVASPSLPALPGAT
-654 VAEEVELQVKYESY
+654 AEEVELQVKYESY

-678 TRRMEEHLIPQTI
+678 TRRLEEQLIPETI
-691 DYNAVQHLRTQARQK
+691 TYQDVPHLRTQARQK
-706 LMRTLPRT
+706 LTLTRPRT
-714 IGQASRVEGV
+714 VGQAARVEGV
-724 TPADIAILM
+724 TPADVAILM
-733 VYLEKQRLVQINT
+733 VYLEKQRSRVS

>member
-1 MSKETESNTFP
+1 MSHESGDTMLP
-12 PEQVVRGIY
+12 PVQILRGVY
-21 EVIVVGAGHA
+21 DVIVVGAGHA

-122 KFALEGQP
+122 KYVLEGQP
-130 NLELKQATIARLLSH
+130 DLELKQATIARLLSET
-145 IGDDG
+145 GDDG
-150 RPVVTGVVTNNG
+150 RVRVTGVVTNNG

-203 DSLRA
+203 DSLLA

-225 ARTIDFSKTEPQPGN
+225 ARTIDFSKTMPQPGS
-240 RIPLYFSGTFI
+240 REPLF
-251 NGRLV
+251 
-256 VGEKTQPGGRAGEGP
+256 
-271 ALGISDSLRAL
+271 
-282 GLEVRRF
+282 
-289 KTGTPPRIDART
+289 
-301 IDFSKTEPQPG
+301 
-312 NRIPLYFSQ
+312 FSQ
-321 DVSARQDVQLPG
+321 DTSAREDVQLPG
-333 GRPNPIYPITD
+333 GHPNPIYPITD
-344 EDLNGWRPQL
+344 EDLHGWRPQL
-354 PCYLIHT
+354 PCYLVHT
-361 TERTHQIIRDNLHR
+361 TEHTHQVIRDNLHR

-465 QLYPTLQTKPVSGLF
+465 QLSPTLQAKAVRGLF

-486 GTSGYEEAAAQGIM
+486 GTSGYEEAAAQGIV
-500 AGINAALHVHDEE
+500 AGINAARYVRGEA
-513 PFVLGRHEAYIGVL
+513 PFVLGRHEAYIGVM

-566 YKFGLIDDT
+566 YSFGLIDDV
-575 RYAQVINKRDSIRRT
+575 RYAQVVQKRESIQRALT
-590 LAQLDILVFTSSRT
+590 QLDKLVFTSSRT
-604 TEAYAQEIGFAPLGQ
+604 TESFVEGLGIEPLGQ
-619 MLTARE
+619 MLSARE
-625 LLRRPTV
+625 LLRRPQV
-632 TYHQVARLAEQVE
+632 SYQQVAQLAYNVFQKKK
-645 PALPPLTES
+645 ALSEMSQDEEGNRFEDGGTDAHDAELPVLLAP

-673 QTVHR
+673 QIVHR
-678 TRRMEEHLIPQTI
+678 TRRMEEHQIPETL
-691 DYNAVQHLRTQARQK
+691 DYTEVQHLRIQARQK
-706 LMRTLPRT
+706 LIRTRPRT

-724 TPADIAILM
+724 TPADIAMLM
-733 VYLEKQRLVQINT
+733 IYLEKQQLTKMSV

>member
-1 MSKETESNTFP
+1 MSNDITTPIPAEERML
-12 PEQVVRGIY
+12 RGVY
-21 EVIVVGAGHA
+21 DVIVVGAGHA

-38 SARMGR
+38 CARMGR

-73 IKEIDAL
+73 LKEIDAL
-80 GGEVGR
+80 GGEAAR

-122 KFALEGQP
+122 KFVLESQP
-130 NLELKQATIARLLSH
+130 GLELKQATITHLLS
-145 IGDDG
+145 DTREDG
-150 RPVVTGVVTNNG
+150 RHVITGVVTNNG
-162 WQYEAGAIILTTGTF
+162 WHYQAGAVIMTTGTF

-203 DSLRA
+203 GSLQA
-208 LGLEVRRFKTGT
+208 LGLEMRRFKTGT

-225 ARTIDFSKTEPQPGN
+225 ARTIDFSKTERQPGSQV
-240 RIPLYFSGTFI
+240 PLYFSRDVT
-251 NGRLV
+251 
-256 VGEKTQPGGRAGEGP
+256 
-271 ALGISDSLRAL
+271 
-282 GLEVRRF
+282 
-289 KTGTPPRIDART
+289 AR
-301 IDFSKTEPQPG
+301 E
-312 NRIPLYFSQ
+312 
-321 DVSARQDVQLPG
+321 DVQLPG
-333 GRPNPIYPITD
+333 GRPNPIYPVMD
-344 EDLNGWRPQL
+344 EDLHGWRPQL
-354 PCYLIHT
+354 PCYLVRT
-361 TERTHQIIRDNLHR
+361 TERTHQIIRNNLHR

-400 FADKNR
+400 FADKVS

-430 PEDVQLAMLRSIP
+430 PEDVQMEMLRSIP
-443 ALEHVEMMRVGY
+443 ALEHAEMMRVGY
-455 AVEYDYVPPE
+455 AVEYDYVPPH
-465 QLYPTLQTKPVSGLF
+465 QLLPTLETKVAAGLF

-500 AGINAALHVHDEE
+500 AGINAALYVRGEE
-513 PFVLGRHEAYIGVL
+513 SFVLGRHEAYIGVL

-566 YKFGLIDDT
+566 YRFGLIDAG
-575 RYAQVINKRDSIRRT
+575 RYEQVVEKRNMIQRAIS
-590 LAQLDILVFTSSRT
+590 QLETTIFTSSR
-604 TEAYAQEIGFAPLGQ
+604 EVERRIQEVGIAALGQ
-619 MLTARE
+619 RLSARD
-625 LLRRPTV
+625 LLRRPEVRYQQIAHAIHLLEAGRNTEE
-632 TYHQVARLAEQVE
+632 TASPHIA
-645 PALPPLTES
+645 PLPELPVDT
-654 VAEEVELQVKYESY
+654 AEEVELQVKYEHY

-673 QTVHR
+673 QMVQR
-678 TRRMEEHLIPQTI
+678 TQRLEEMRIPETI
-691 DYNAVQHLRTQARQK
+691 DYASVQHLRTEARQK
-706 LMRTLPRT
+706 LVRTRPRT
-714 IGQASRVEGV
+714 VGQASRVEGV
-724 TPADIAILM
+724 TPADVAILM
-733 VYLEKQRLVQINT
+733 IYLEKVRAIKMST

>member
-1 MSKETESNTFP
+1 M
-12 PEQVVRGIY
+12 Y

-38 SARMGR
+38 CARMGR

-50 MNLDSVAL
+50 MNLDSIAL

-122 KFALEGQP
+122 KYVLESQP
-130 NLELKQATIARLLSH
+130 NLELKQATIARLLSY

-150 RPVVTGVVTNNG
+150 RPVMTGVVTNNG
-162 WQYEAGAIILTTGTF
+162 WQYEARAIILTTGTF

-225 ARTIDFSKTEPQPGN
+225 ARTIDFNKTEPQPGS
-240 RIPLYFSGTFI
+240 R
-251 NGRLV
+251 V
-256 VGEKTQPGGRAGEGP
+256 
-271 ALGISDSLRAL
+271 
-282 GLEVRRF
+282 
-289 KTGTPPRIDART
+289 
-301 IDFSKTEPQPG
+301 
-312 NRIPLYFSQ
+312 PLYFSQ
-321 DVSARQDVQLPG
+321 DESAREDVQLPG
-333 GRPNPIYPITD
+333 SWPNPVYPVQD
-344 EDLNGWRPQL
+344 EDLHGWRPQL
-354 PCYLIHT
+354 PCYLVHT

-400 FADKNR
+400 FADKSR

-430 PEDVQLAMLRSIP
+430 PEDVQLSMLRSIP
-443 ALEHVEMMRVGY
+443 ALERVEMMRVGY
-455 AVEYDYVPPE
+455 AVEYDHIPPE
-465 QLYPTLQTKPVSGLF
+465 QLYPTLQTKAVSGLF

-500 AGINAALHVHDEE
+500 AGINAALHVRGDV
-513 PFVLGRHEAYIGVL
+513 PFVLGRHEAYIGVM

-557 ADLRLSDYA
+557 ADIRLSDYA
-566 YKFGLIDDT
+566 YKYGLIDDA
-575 RYAQVINKRDSIRRT
+575 RYAQVTHKRDSIQHV
-590 LAQLDILVFTSSRT
+590 LAQLDTLTFTSSRT
-604 TEAYAQEIGFAPLGQ
+604 TELYAQEIGLAPLGQ
-619 MLTARE
+619 MLSARE
-625 LLRRPTV
+625 LLRRPSV
-632 TYHQVARLAEQVE
+632 TYQHVASLAQYMISATPVSRGDHEGRTDGSDDSPGPDDRSDSSE
-645 PALPPLTES
+645 HILPPLTGS
-654 VAEEVELQVKYESY
+654 IAEEVELQVKYESY

-673 QTVHR
+673 QIVHR
-678 TRRMEEHLIPQTI
+678 TRRMEEHLIPETL

-706 LMRTLPRT
+706 LMRTRPRT

-724 TPADIAILM
+724 TPADIAILL
-733 VYLEKQRLVQINT
+733 VYLEKLRLAQVAI

>member
-1 MSKETESNTFP
+1 MDNNNGENPSTP
-12 PEQVVRGIY
+12 PDQLVRGTY
-21 EVIVVGAGHA
+21 DVIVVGAGHA

-38 SARMGR
+38 CARMGC

-50 MNLDSVAL
+50 MNLDSIAL

-80 GGEVGR
+80 GGEIGR

-100 SKGPAVQA
+100 SKGPAVRA

-122 KFALEGQP
+122 KYALEGQP
-130 NLELKQATIARLLSH
+130 NLTLKQARVVHLLSDVDA
-145 IGDDG
+145 GG
-150 RPVVTGVVTNNG
+150 RPRVTGVVTSNSWKYDGDG
-162 WQYEAGAIILTTGTF
+162 WQYRAPAVILTTGTF
-177 INGRLVVGEKT
+177 INGRLVVGDKT

-208 LGLEVRRFKTGT
+208 LGLEIRRFKTGT

-225 ARTIDFSKTEPQPGN
+225 ARTIDFSKTEPQPGS
-240 RIPLYFSGTFI
+240 RVPLYFSHDT
-251 NGRLV
+251 
-256 VGEKTQPGGRAGEGP
+256 T
-271 ALGISDSLRAL
+271 
-282 GLEVRRF
+282 
-289 KTGTPPRIDART
+289 AR
-301 IDFSKTEPQPG
+301 E
-312 NRIPLYFSQ
+312 
-321 DVSARQDVQLPG
+321 DVQLPG
-333 GRPNPIYPITD
+333 SRPNPLYPVTD
-344 EDLNGWRPQL
+344 EDLHGWRPQL
-354 PCYLIHT
+354 PCYLVHT
-361 TERTHQIIRDNLHR
+361 TEQTHHIIRSNLHR
-375 SPLYTGIIEGIGPR
+375 SPLYTGIIQGIGPR

-400 FADKNR
+400 FAGKST

-417 TGEVYVQGMNTSL
+417 TAEVYVQGMNTSL

-455 AVEYDYVPPE
+455 AVEYDHVPPE
-465 QLYPTLQTKPVSGLF
+465 QLFATLQTKAVSGLF

-500 AGINAALHVHDEE
+500 AGINAALQVRGEA
-513 PFVLGRHEAYIGVL
+513 PFVLGRHEAYLGVL

-542 HTSRAEYRLLLRPES
+542 HTSRAEYRLLLRPDS

-566 YKFGLIDDT
+566 YKYGLIDEA
-575 RYAQVINKRDSIRRT
+575 RYAQVVQKRESIQHT
-590 LAQLDILVFTSSRT
+590 LAQLDRITFTSSRLI
-604 TEAYAQEIGFAPLGQ
+604 EASAQEVGIASLGQ
-619 MLTARE
+619 RLSARE
-625 LLRRPTV
+625 LLRRPEV
-632 TYHQVARLAEQVE
+632 RYAQVE
-645 PALPPLTES
+645 QLSQRVASTSLPDLPDAT
-654 VAEEVELQVKYESY
+654 AEEVELQVKYESY

-678 TRRMEEHLIPQTI
+678 TRRLEEQLIPETI
-691 DYNAVQHLRTQARQK
+691 NYQDVSHLRTQARQK
-706 LMRTLPRT
+706 LILIRPRT
-714 IGQASRVEGV
+714 VGQASRVEGV
-724 TPADIAILM
+724 TPADVAILM
-733 VYLEKQRLVQINT
+733 VYLEKQRTMEIHS

>member
-1 MSKETESNTFP
+1 MSNDETIAFMQTL
-12 PEQVVRGIY
+12 RGVY
-21 EVIVVGAGHA
+21 DVIVVGAGHA

-38 SARMGR
+38 CARMGR

-73 IKEIDAL
+73 LKEIDAL
-80 GGEVGR
+80 GGEAAR

-122 KFALEGQP
+122 KFVLESQP
-130 NLELKQATIARLLSH
+130 GLELKQATITHLLSDIQENGH
-145 IGDDG
+145 HVI
-150 RPVVTGVVTNNG
+150 TGVVTNNG
-162 WQYEAGAIILTTGTF
+162 WHYEAGAVIMTTGTF

-203 DSLRA
+203 ESLRG
-208 LGLEVRRFKTGT
+208 LGLDVRRFKTGT

-225 ARTIDFSKTEPQPGN
+225 ARTIDFSKTEPQPGS
-240 RIPLYFSGTFI
+240 RVPLYFSRDI
-251 NGRLV
+251 
-256 VGEKTQPGGRAGEGP
+256 
-271 ALGISDSLRAL
+271 
-282 GLEVRRF
+282 
-289 KTGTPPRIDART
+289 
-301 IDFSKTEPQPG
+301 
-312 NRIPLYFSQ
+312 
-321 DVSARQDVQLPG
+321 SAREDVQLPG
-333 GRPNPIYPITD
+333 GRPNPIYPVTD
-344 EDLNGWRPQL
+344 EDLHGWRAQL
-354 PCYLIHT
+354 PCYLVRT

-400 FADKNR
+400 FADKVS

-430 PEDVQLAMLRSIP
+430 PEDVQMQMLRSIP
-443 ALEHVEMMRVGY
+443 GLEYAEMMRVGY
-455 AVEYDYVPPE
+455 AVEYDYVPPH
-465 QLYPTLQTKPVSGLF
+465 QLLPTLETKVASGLF

-500 AGINAALHVHDEE
+500 AGINAALYVRGEE
-513 PFVLGRHEAYIGVL
+513 AFVLGRHEAYIGVL

-566 YKFGLIDDT
+566 YRFGIIDNA
-575 RYAQVINKRDSIRRT
+575 RYQQVVEKREMLQRT
-590 LAQLDILVFTSSRT
+590 LGQLETTLFTSSRQVESYVQEVGIAALGQKLSARDLLRRPEVRYQQIT
-604 TEAYAQEIGFAPLGQ
+604 QLVHLIGDGHNTEETGTDGFAPLP
-619 MLTARE
+619 E
-625 LLRRPTV
+625 LPT
-632 TYHQVARLAEQVE
+632 E
-645 PALPPLTES
+645 
-654 VAEEVELQVKYESY
+654 VAEEVELQIKYEHY

-673 QTVHR
+673 QMVQR
-678 TRRMEEHLIPQTI
+678 TLRLEEMRVPETI
-691 DYNAVQHLRTQARQK
+691 DYAQVLHLRTEARQK
-706 LMRTLPRT
+706 LTRTRPRT
-714 IGQASRVEGV
+714 VGQASRVEGV

-733 VYLEKQRLVQINT
+733 IYLEKLRAIKVST

>member
-1 MSKETESNTFP
+1 MGNQQNERVEESREDMETFP
-12 PEQVVRGIY
+12 LRKTY

-44 KTLLLT
+44 HTLLIT

-80 GGEVGR
+80 GGEIGR

-91 FIQIRLLNT
+91 FIQMRLLNT

-122 KFALEGQP
+122 KFVLEGQE
-130 NLELKQATIARLLSH
+130 NLELKQATVAHLLSH
-145 IGDDG
+145 TDEQ
-150 RPVVTGVVTNNG
+150 RRTVVSGVVTTSG
-162 WQYEAGAIILTTGTF
+162 WQYEANAVILTTGTF

-208 LGLEVRRFKTGT
+208 IGLEVRRFKTGT

-225 ARTIDFSKTEPQPGN
+225 AHSIDFSKTEPQPGS
-240 RIPLYFSGTFI
+240 R
-251 NGRLV
+251 V
-256 VGEKTQPGGRAGEGP
+256 
-271 ALGISDSLRAL
+271 
-282 GLEVRRF
+282 
-289 KTGTPPRIDART
+289 
-301 IDFSKTEPQPG
+301 
-312 NRIPLYFSQ
+312 PLYFSQ
-321 DVSARQDVQLPG
+321 DVTARDDVQLPG
-333 GRPNPIYPITD
+333 SRPNPVYPTTD
-344 EDLNGWRPQL
+344 EDLHGWRPQL
-354 PCYLIHT
+354 PCYLVRT
-361 TERTHQIIRDNLHR
+361 TERTHTVIRNNLHR
-375 SPLYTGIIEGIGPR
+375 SPLYTGVIEGIGPR

-400 FADKNR
+400 FADKST

-417 TGEVYVQGMNTSL
+417 TSEVYVQGMNTSL

-455 AVEYDYVPPE
+455 AVEYDYVPPD
-465 QLYPTLQTKPVSGLF
+465 QLFPTLQTKPVVGLF

-500 AGINAALHVHDEE
+500 AGINAALFVQHEE

-542 HTSRAEYRLLLRPES
+542 HTSRAEHRLLLRPDS
-557 ADLRLSDYA
+557 SDLRLSDHA
-566 YKFGLIDDT
+566 YRLGLIDET
-575 RYAQVINKRDSIRRT
+575 RYAAVVQKREQIQHT
-590 LAQLDILVFTSSRT
+590 LTQLKTTVFTSSRLIEEYAR
-604 TEAYAQEIGFAPLGQ
+604 EADIAPLGQ
-619 MLTARE
+619 MLTARD
-625 LLRRPTV
+625 LLRRPEV
-632 TYHQVARLAEQVE
+632 RYYQVAQLAQRASEGHLENATSHPISPLPTLIEQ
-645 PALPPLTES
+645 
-654 VAEEVELQVKYESY
+654 VAEEVELQVKYENY

-673 QTVHR
+673 QLVSR
-678 TRRMEEHLIPQTI
+678 TQRLEEMRIPESL
-691 DYNAVQHLRTQARQK
+691 DYQVVQHLRTEARQK
-706 LMRTLPRT
+706 LTRTRPRT
-714 IGQASRVEGV
+714 VGQASRVEGV

-733 VYLEKQRLVQINT
+733 IYLEKHRSVHT